1 MYRKTWM
8 KCLMVFLWILIW
20 QLAALWVDNSILL
33 VTPWEVVLR
42 LGELLTESIFW
53 QTVLYSLLRMTAG
66 FCLGFV
72 AAVLLA
78 ALSFRCQAAELFLQ
92 PFMNLIKTVPVA
104 SFVVLFLIWWGSS
117 VLAVTISFLVVLPNI
132 YISTLEGLKAT
143 DPQLLEMAKVFRLGV
158 GKKFL
163 FIYRPALR
171 PFLNGAMKLALGM
184 CWKSGVAAEVIG
196 TPAFSV
202 GGEIYLSKI
211 HLDTAGVLAWTGVVV
226 CLSQCLEKAVFKLA
240 EIFFEWIPEQKSYSK
255 GKEKKEMQGSL
266 LTVRHMSKTYGNRK
280 IWEDFSAVY
289 EPGNVYYLT
298 HPSGSGKTT
307 LFRLLCG
314 LEKPDCGAMEG
325 IKRFSMVFQENRL
338 CEEYNAIE
346 NVAMVTGDAVK
357 AIEALER
364 VLSGEDLEKPCSQL
378 SGGMKRRVA
387 LVRAM
392 EADSDMVLLD
402 EPFTGMDGETRQRAE
417 AYIRERQ
424 AGRPILIASHI

>member
-1 MYRKTWM
+1 MYRKTLV
-8 KCLMVFLWILIW
+8 KCLMVLLWILIW
-20 QLAALWVDNSILL
+20 QIAARWVDNAILL
-33 VTPWEVVLR
+33 VTPVEVLVR
-42 LGELLTESIFW
+42 LGELLTENIFW

-78 ALSFRCQAAELFLQ
+78 AISFRYQIVEEFLQ
-92 PFMNLIKTVPVA
+92 PVMNLIKTVPVA

-143 DPQLLEMAKVFRLGV
+143 DSKLLEMAKVFELGM

-171 PFLNGAMKLALGM
+171 PFLMGAMKLALGM

-196 TPAFSV
+196 TPSFSV

-211 HLDTAGVLAWTGVVV
+211 HLDTAGVLAWTAVVV
-226 CLSQCLEKAVFKLA
+226 FLSLCLEKAVFKVV
-240 EIFFEWIPEQKSYSK
+240 EIFFAWTPKQKSYSK
-255 GKEKKEMQGSL
+255 GTEKKRTQTPSL
-266 LTVRHMSKTYGNRK
+266 IVKHVSKTYGKQRV
-280 IWEDFSAVY
+280 WEDFSAVY
-289 EPGNVYYLT
+289 EPGKLYYLT

-307 LFRLLCG
+307 LFRLLSG
-314 LEKPDCGAMEG
+314 LEKPDCGRIEG
-325 IKRFSMVFQENRL
+325 VKRFSMVFQENRL
-338 CEEYNAIE
+338 CEEYSAIE
-346 NVAMVTGDAVK
+346 NVAMVVGDRDLAE
-357 AIEALER
+357 EALGRLLEK
-364 VLSGEDLEKPCSQL
+364 DALEKPCSQL

-392 EADSDMVLLD
+392 EAASDMVLLD
-402 EPFTGMDGETRQRAE
+402 EPFTGMDAQTRQRAE
-417 AYIRERQ
+417 EYIRARQ